1 MCVLV
6 VHGSTPNDA
15 GDVMSEW
22 KTWIQR
28 LHRDEGGAT
37 ATEYIVLLVLV
48 ACFIISIVKIFG
60 NTVSDKYTAANEIVL
75 KEVRF

>member
-1 MCVLV
+1 M
-6 VHGSTPNDA
+6 N
-15 GDVMSEW
+15 EW
-22 KTWIQR
+22 KSWLKK
-28 LHRDEGGAT
+28 LHANEDGAT

-60 NTVSDKYTAANEIVL
+60 HTVSDKYTAANEIVL